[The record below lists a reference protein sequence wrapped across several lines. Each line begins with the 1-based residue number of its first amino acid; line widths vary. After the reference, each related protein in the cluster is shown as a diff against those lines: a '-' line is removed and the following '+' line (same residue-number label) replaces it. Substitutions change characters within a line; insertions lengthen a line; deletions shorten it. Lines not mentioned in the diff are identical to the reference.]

1 MKKYR
6 RQISGQIVV
15 EYILL
20 LIIAVGI
27 ALLITN
33 TMVSRNPESPGFLIS
48 KWYKIINLIGAD
60 PVESDE
66 N

>member
-1 MKKYR
+1 MKKHR

-15 EYILL
+15 EYVLL

-33 TMVSRNPESPGFLIS
+33 RMVSRSPDEPGFLIV
-48 KWYKIINLIGAD
+48 KWYQLINFIGTD
-60 PVESDE
+60 PVEDDGP
-66 N
+66 